1 MFIHVDSCIAKL
13 NGYYKNVEVRKWPNT
28 EVSLINRNWGSTFN
42 LDSRQNIVQGAATL
56 WIDKNTSLIY

>member
-13 NGYYKNVEVRKWPNT
+13 NGYYKKVEVRKWPNT
-28 EVSLINRNWGSTFN
+28 EVSLINRNWGSSFN